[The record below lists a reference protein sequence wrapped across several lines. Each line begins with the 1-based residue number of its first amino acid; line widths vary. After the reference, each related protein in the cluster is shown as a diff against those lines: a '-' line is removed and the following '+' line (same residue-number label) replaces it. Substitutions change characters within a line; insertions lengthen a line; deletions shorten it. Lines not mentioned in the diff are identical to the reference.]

1 MNLPRV
7 FQNKNINLEE
17 KERKVIPTKK
27 NINITNKINN
37 LFKQTNYVYKINAL
51 IETKEGTKEVIL
63 IGKTRDYVITLDNN
77 LILIKDIIDINEKNR
92 H

>member
-77 LILIKDIIDINEKNR
+77 LILIKDIIDINEKK
-92 H
+92 